1 MRFYLGTHMPHWM
14 ADTTVPLFV
23 SHRRLRNR
31 RQLPTCAERWALDSG
46 AFTEVAGLGRFETTP
61 AEYVAAVRRYRDEIG
76 QLDWAAPQDHMCEP
90 WVLARSELAA
100 TVPEAQRWTV
110 DNYLTLRSLADD
122 LPIIPVL
129 QGQTVADYVDHVDQ
143 YAAAG
148 IDLEAEPV
156 VGVGSVCR
164 RQATAE
170 IAEIIAVLSQSL
182 RLHGFGVK
190 ADGIARY
197 GWMLASADSMAWSSR
212 GRRIRPCPRRGLT
225 SCANCRH
232 HALEW
237 RDRVLRQT
245 ARRDPVAISLFTPSA
260 AV

>member
-1 MRFYLGTHMPHWM
+1 MIFYLGAHMPHWM

-23 SHRRLRNR
+23 SHRRLRRYRN
-31 RQLPTCAERWALDSG
+31 LPTCAARWALDSG

-61 AEYVAAVRRYRDEIG
+61 EQYVAAVRRYRDEIG
-76 QLDWAAPQDHMCEP
+76 RLDWAAPQDHMCEP
-90 WVLARSELAA
+90 WVLARSELAGS
-100 TVPEAQRWTV
+100 VLEAQQWTV
-110 DNYLTLRSLADD
+110 DNYLTLRGIAGD

-129 QGQTVADYVDHVDQ
+129 QGQTVADYVRHVDQ

-148 IDLEAEPV
+148 VDLEAEPT

-164 RQATAE
+164 RQATNE
-170 IAEIIAVLSQSL
+170 IAEIIAVLSQSI

-190 ADGIARY
+190 SDGIARY

-212 GRRIRPCPRRGLT
+212 GRHINPCPRSGLT

-237 RDRVLRQT
+237 REKVLAQCSHRS
-245 ARRDPVAISLFTPSA
+245 PVQLTL
-260 AV
+260 

>member
-1 MRFYLGTHMPHWM
+1 MMFYLGTHRPNWM

-23 SHRRLRNR
+23 SHRQLRNR
-31 RQLPTCAERWALDSG
+31 RRLDRCIARWALDSG
-46 AFTEVAGLGRFETTP
+46 AFTEVAGIGRFETTP

-76 QLDWAAPQDHMCEP
+76 SLDWAAPQDHMCEP
-90 WVLARSELAA
+90 WVLARSDLAT

-110 DNYLTLRSLADD
+110 DNYLTLRSLDAD

-129 QGQTVADYVDHVDQ
+129 QGQTVADYVRHVAMYDQ
-143 YAAAG
+143 AG
-148 IDLEAEPV
+148 IRLELEPV

-164 RQATAE
+164 RQATSE
-170 IAEIIAVLSQSL
+170 IAEIIAELSVCH

-197 GWMLASADSMAWSSR
+197 GWMLASADSMAWSFR
-212 GRRIRPCPRRGLT
+212 GRYINPCPVRGVK

-237 RDRVLRQT
+237 RRNVLAQCDRR
-245 ARRDPVAISLFTPSA
+245 APVAMSLFGGTR
-260 AV
+260 